1 MAIQP
6 ESAVCVQRSIGSR
19 TRLSALRRTLLAIM
33 LAELVSALPAAANP
47 NPNPG
52 GGPQWNQRMQQ
63 WERMPPD
70 RRQRILREQQRY
82 QRLSPQEQKRLREQY
97 RERQR

>member
-1 MAIQP
+1 MAIRP
-6 ESAVCVQRSIGSR
+6 ESELGFPRSTGKG
-19 TRLSALRRTLLAIM
+19 TGLSALRRTLLVVVF
-33 LAELVSALPAAANP
+33 AELVTTLPAVANP
-47 NPNPG
+47 SFG

-82 QRLSPQEQKRLREQY
+82 QSLSPQEQKRLREQY

>member
-6 ESAVCVQRSIGSR
+6 NSALGARRSIGSR
-19 TRLSALRRTLLAIM
+19 IRLSALRRTLLAIV
-33 LAELVSALPAAANP
+33 LVELVTALPAVA

-82 QRLSPQEQKRLREQY
+82 QSLSPQEQKRLREQY

>member
-6 ESAVCVQRSIGSR
+6 ESAVGDRRNIGSR
-19 TRLSALRRTLLAIM
+19 TGLSALRRTLLAIM
-33 LAELVSALPAAANP
+33 LAELVTALPAVANP
-47 NPNPG
+47 NPG
-52 GGPQWNQRMQQ
+52 SGPQWNQRMQQ

-82 QRLSPQEQKRLREQY
+82 QSLSPQEQKRLREQY

>member
-6 ESAVCVQRSIGSR
+6 KSAVGDRPNIGSR
-19 TRLSALRRTLLAIM
+19 SGLSALRRTLLAIM
-33 LAELVSALPAAANP
+33 LAELVTALPAVA

-82 QRLSPQEQKRLREQY
+82 QSLSPQEQKRLREQY

>member
-1 MAIQP
+1 MATRP
-6 ESAVCVQRSIGSR
+6 ESELGARRSTGNR
-19 TRLSALRRTLLAIM
+19 TGLSALRRTVLAVM
-33 LAELVSALPAAANP
+33 LAELVTALPAVANP
-47 NPNPG
+47 NPSG
-52 GGPQWNQRMQQ
+52 GAQWNQRMQQ

-82 QRLSPQEQKRLREQY
+82 QSLSPQEQKRLREQY